1 MTCIYKITAPN
12 GKSYIG
18 QNVMS
23 VKTRFQLRGDN
34 INLNLSVYG
43 LKSRMKQHQKKQS
56 NCTLLKRSILKYGWE
71 NMKVEVLLY
80 CEEKHLNFYEKQMI
94 SAWDTLAPRGLN
106 CTSGGE
112 AGKRLSMETRGKIA
126 SGMKKAHAEGRA
138 TVPTEQ
144 ARTEEAK
151 HKLSESIKALWKHG
165 HYSGKISE
173 EKREERI
180 RNASGTV
187 SKSTSGKFRA
197 IIPAGWNKNKK
208 KGYLGSFDTKEEA
221 WQAIANFKKNM

>member
-1 MTCIYKITAPN
+1 MPKLLGNQICYHVEKKHNDLQYKITAPN

-23 VKTRFQLRGDN
+23 VKTRFQLRGDR
-34 INLNLSVYG
+34 IGMSLSVYG
-43 LKSRMKQHQKKQS
+43 LKSRMKQHQKKRS

-94 SAWDTLAPRGLN
+94 LAWDTLAPRGLN

-138 TVPTEQ
+138 FSLDWTVVNIRKNLNRKSVRITEDTQ
-144 ARTEEAK
+144 K
-151 HKLSESIKALWKHG
+151 NLD
-165 HYSGKISE
+165 
-173 EKREERI
+173 
-180 RNASGTV
+180 NAGLQMQMV
-187 SKSTSGKFRA
+187 LF
-197 IIPAGWNKNKK
+197 P
-208 KGYLGSFDTKEEA
+208 
-221 WQAIANFKKNM
+221 